1 MAQVLR
7 EHRDTLVSV
16 METFVHDPLCEWTQ
30 RKHQRSSAEEM
41 DNPQAK
47 DALATLEGAHSIFS
61 AQPSVCATPK
71 KNTCCGAFFAEPSV
85 CANPA
90 DVL

>member
-1 MAQVLR
+1 VAQVLR

-30 RKHQRSSAEEM
+30 RKHQRSSAEET

-47 DALATLEGAHSIFS
+47 DALATLEGM
-61 AQPSVCATPK
+61 TPYCTQLNLFK
-71 KNTCCGAFFAEPSV
+71 SSCMQHGLQQFCYHGQ
-85 CANPA
+85 
-90 DVL
+90 

>member
-1 MAQVLR
+1 
-7 EHRDTLVSV
+7 VSV

-47 DALATLEGAHSIFS
+47 DALATLEGAPPVCPCTPESSVSCMFDS
-61 AQPSVCATPK
+61 ADRPYLIHRCWTSQT
-71 KNTCCGAFFAEPSV
+71 
-85 CANPA
+85 
-90 DVL
+90 VLWQLHCSQSR